1 MRLVESHRRAVHAGL
16 EIRPR
21 AGWLVEA
28 RRRGVE
34 RLLNE
39 LDVSYAEAV
48 RFGNAHFDLFA
59 EESPVGAELV
69 SNGDRNWR
77 RIVPIRHA
85 SGFDL
90 NRQWCV
96 GSGQRLV
103 VDGDA
108 ESVRFEPITMAIG
121 QIGERSKAVLAE
133 LRADVGVCQSLRRRP
148 ASRGSESDAERPST
162 NRLGG
167 HVDITMYTTCIFCHE
182 PLGANETIEHFPIGR
197 RLAFDS
203 AKGRL
208 WVVCRNCAQ
217 WNLTPLE
224 ERWEAVEA
232 CERAYRSVRTR
243 VSTPEIGLARLAEGL
258 DLVRIGAPLRPEF
271 AAWRFGDEFSRR
283 RRRAIQVGVVGT
295 GLVAGA
301 GITFGFGLAAAGVA
315 GPLVGYGAMWMLGAA
330 RAVVG
335 KWTSRFPHPLDLT
348 ADDGSRVRFGRQYIR
363 DILMRTDHSPHAPL
377 DRLEVRMV

>member
-1 MRLVESHRRAVHAGL
+1 
-16 EIRPR
+16 
-21 AGWLVEA
+21 
-28 RRRGVE
+28 
-34 RLLNE
+34 
-39 LDVSYAEAV
+39 
-48 RFGNAHFDLFA
+48 
-59 EESPVGAELV
+59 
-69 SNGDRNWR
+69 
-77 RIVPIRHA
+77 
-85 SGFDL
+85 
-90 NRQWCV
+90 
-96 GSGQRLV
+96 
-103 VDGDA
+103 
-108 ESVRFEPITMAIG
+108 
-121 QIGERSKAVLAE
+121 
-133 LRADVGVCQSLRRRP
+133 
-148 ASRGSESDAERPST
+148 
-162 NRLGG
+162 
-167 HVDITMYTTCIFCHE
+167 MYTTCIFCHE

-348 ADDGSRVRFGRQYIR
+348 ADDGSRVRFGRQYSR
-363 DILMRTDHSPHAPL
+363 DILMRTDHSPHGFHLAMDVGGEEGASGLPIHHATVSGEGAVRAARLLLPRINGSGATKRTVSSAVKVIEEVGTTERFIPHALSIVRKAGLAYSSISAYPTPVRLAMEMSLHEEVEQRALEGELAELVTAWREAERVAGIADDLLLPPHVAVFL
-377 DRLEVRMV
+377 DKHRKR